1 MAFEVRQMPDRE
13 YFADPGVDQSAL
25 KRFMVSPKAYV
36 SYLDYGPDVSADVL
50 DFGKAAHSL
59 VLDTYERI
67 EDMPNLNTKAGRERL
82 KQLRADDV
90 AVVSA
95 EDRERL
101 HGMYGIANP
110 YFSSLSGR
118 PEVAVFADDPKSGLR
133 LKGKYDF
140 LPDGPDEDGVLRIR
154 DYKTTGSDPRD
165 FPREAY
171 RLGYHIQAAYY
182 MMLYRLTGYKD
193 QLGFEFVVQEKKR
206 PYDYMLWR
214 MDEDSQETIIA
225 CRRIGSALHRM
236 ADMKRGRP
244 DEWRHPDSWQR
255 LMLEHGLDKT
265 PRQVHFTRWQI
276 DHEYGEM
283 NA

>member
-1 MAFEVRQMPDRE
+1 MAFEIKQMPDRE
-13 YFADPGVDQSAL
+13 YFADPGVDQTAL

-67 EDMPNLNTKAGRERL
+67 EDMPNLGTKAGRERL
-82 KQLRADDV
+82 KQLRDDDV

-110 YFSSLSGR
+110 YFYGLSGR

-133 LKGKYDF
+133 LKGKYDW

-154 DYKTTGSDPRD
+154 DYKTASADPRD
-165 FPREAY
+165 FPREAC
-171 RLGYHIQAAYY
+171 RMGYHIQAAYY

-193 QLGFEFVVQEKKR
+193 ALAFEFVVQEKRR

-214 MDEDSQETIIA
+214 MDEDSQELIIA
-225 CRRIGSALHRM
+225 RRRIDNALRRM
-236 ADMKRGRP
+236 ALIKR
-244 DEWRHPDSWQR
+244 EHPDDWKH
-255 LMLEHGLDKT
+255 LMRNHGLDKT
-265 PRQVHFTRWQI
+265 PRQVRFTRWQI
-276 DHEYGEM
+276 DREYGEM

>member
-1 MAFEVRQMPDRE
+1 MAFEIKQMPDRE
-13 YFADPGVDQSAL
+13 YFADPGVDQTAL

-67 EDMPNLNTKAGRERL
+67 EDMPNLATKAGRERL
-82 KQLRADDV
+82 KQLQADDV

-95 EDRERL
+95 DDRERL

-118 PEVAVFADDPKSGLR
+118 PEAAVFADDPKSGLR

-140 LPDGPDEDGVLRIR
+140 LPDGPDEDGMLRIR

-214 MDEDSQETIIA
+214 MDEDSQETITA
-225 CRRIGSALHRM
+225 RRRIDSALHRM